1 MPTSDSN
8 LALVQL
14 SRPVRYPT
22 VEHRHTGMR
31 FLIQKTARHGLSCT
45 GGRRPYHASVLPSLI
60 SPGTPEFQAKF
71 EAMSSLVQDFESKM
85 TQARQGGGPKAA
97 ERMTS
102 KGKKLPRERYVM
114 YLSP

>member
-1 MPTSDSN
+1 
-8 LALVQL
+8 
-14 SRPVRYPT
+14 
-22 VEHRHTGMR
+22 MR

-45 GGRRPYHASVLPSLI
+45 GRFYHASVLPSLI

-71 EAMSSLVQDFESKM
+71 EAMSSLVHDFESKM

-97 ERMTS
+97 ERMKS

-114 YLSP
+114 YLSPFILT